1 MVPRSPLPQ
10 RHGLES
16 ACVHTP
22 DHGQCRRLAKERGV
36 DGWPWPTM
44 RAYLVEKLLRV
55 GGPRVDEMLDEGR
68 FVDESGRTFRRDS
81 PFTPQTF
88 VFFHRDLP
96 TETPVPAGI
105 GILYSDERILVVD
118 KPHFLSSIPRGRHV
132 LESVVVRLRT
142 QLGLPELTVA
152 HRLDRVTAGVLL
164 LTRERKWR
172 RPYQEIFERR
182 EVVKKY
188 RLVAPVV
195 HDPAGEGVTA
205 TKSGWQVRSRIIKE
219 RGILQAREVP
229 GVPNAVTDIALI
241 GEHGGWGLY
250 EASPRTG
257 RTHQIRLHM
266 QRLGAPIVN
275 DPFYPVVL
283 DTPVDD
289 FTHPLQLQ
297 AWRMGFTDPVTGDPR
312 AFTSRLRL
320 AAWQ

>member
-1 MVPRSPLPQ
+1 M
-10 RHGLES
+10 G
-16 ACVHTP
+16 
-22 DHGQCRRLAKERGV
+22 GQ
-36 DGWPWPTM
+36 
-44 RAYLVEKLLRV
+44 
-55 GGPRVDEMLDEGR
+55 RVDEMLDEGR

-81 PFTPQTF
+81 HFTPQTF

-195 HDPAGEGVTA
+195 HDSAGEGVTA

>member
-1 MVPRSPLPQ
+1 MPRSPLRQ

-16 ACVHTP
+16 AWVHTP
-22 DHGQCRRLAKERGV
+22 DHGACRRLATERGV

-44 RAYLVEKLLRV
+44 RDYLVEKLPRM
-55 GGPRVDEMLDEGR
+55 GGQRVDEMLDEGR

>member
-1 MVPRSPLPQ
+1 MGSHPRSWGVSSVGN
-10 RHGLES
+10 RARS
-16 ACVHTP
+16 
-22 DHGQCRRLAKERGV
+22 RWLAL
-36 DGWPWPTM
+36 
-44 RAYLVEKLLRV
+44 AEKLPRM
-55 GGPRVDEMLDEGR
+55 GGQRVDEMLDEGR

>member
-1 MVPRSPLPQ
+1 
-10 RHGLES
+10 
-16 ACVHTP
+16 
-22 DHGQCRRLAKERGV
+22 
-36 DGWPWPTM
+36 M
-44 RAYLVEKLLRV
+44 RDCLVEKLPRL
-55 GGPRVDEMLDEGR
+55 GGQRVDEMLDEGR

>member
-1 MVPRSPLPQ
+1 M
-10 RHGLES
+10 G
-16 ACVHTP
+16 
-22 DHGQCRRLAKERGV
+22 GQ
-36 DGWPWPTM
+36 
-44 RAYLVEKLLRV
+44 
-55 GGPRVDEMLDEGR
+55 RVDEMLDEGR

-195 HDPAGEGVTA
+195 HDSAGEGVTA

-289 FTHPLQLQ
+289 FPHPLQLQ

>member
-1 MVPRSPLPQ
+1 
-10 RHGLES
+10 
-16 ACVHTP
+16 
-22 DHGQCRRLAKERGV
+22 
-36 DGWPWPTM
+36 M
-44 RAYLVEKLLRV
+44 RDYLVEKLPRM
-55 GGPRVDEMLDEGR
+55 GGQRVDEMLDEGR

-152 HRLDRVTAGVLL
+152 PRLDRVTAGVLL

>member
-1 MVPRSPLPQ
+1 
-10 RHGLES
+10 
-16 ACVHTP
+16 
-22 DHGQCRRLAKERGV
+22 
-36 DGWPWPTM
+36 M
-44 RAYLVEKLLRV
+44 RDYLVEKLPRM
-55 GGPRVDEMLDEGR
+55 GGQRVDEMLDEGR

-195 HDPAGEGVTA
+195 HDPAWEGVTA

>member
-1 MVPRSPLPQ
+1 MPRSPLRQ

-16 ACVHTP
+16 AWVHTP

-44 RAYLVEKLLRV
+44 REYLIEKLQRV
-55 GGPRVDEMLDEGR
+55 GVQRVDEMLDEGR
-68 FVDESGRTFRRDS
+68 FVDEAGRVFRRDS

-172 RPYQEIFERR
+172 RPYQEMFERR

-195 HDPAGEGVTA
+195 HDPAREGIGA
-205 TKSGWQVRSRIIKE
+205 TKNGWQVRSRIIKE

-229 GVPNAVTDIALI
+229 GVPNAVTDIVLI
-241 GEHGGWGLY
+241 GKCGGLGLY

-275 DPFYPVVL
+275 DPLYPTVL

-297 AWRMGFTDPVTGDPR
+297 AWRMGFTDPVSGEPR

>member
-1 MVPRSPLPQ
+1 
-10 RHGLES
+10 
-16 ACVHTP
+16 
-22 DHGQCRRLAKERGV
+22 
-36 DGWPWPTM
+36 M
-44 RAYLVEKLLRV
+44 REYLVEKLPKV
-55 GGPRVDEMLDEGR
+55 GGQRVDEMLDEGR

-152 HRLDRVTAGVLL
+152 HRLDRVAAGVLL

-219 RGILQAREVP
+219 REILQAREVP

>member
-1 MVPRSPLPQ
+1 
-10 RHGLES
+10 
-16 ACVHTP
+16 
-22 DHGQCRRLAKERGV
+22 
-36 DGWPWPTM
+36 M
-44 RAYLVEKLLRV
+44 RDYLVEKLPRM
-55 GGPRVDEMLDEGR
+55 GGQRVDEMLDEGR
-68 FVDESGRTFRRDS
+68 FFDESGRTFRRDS

-195 HDPAGEGVTA
+195 HDSAGEGVTA

>member
-1 MVPRSPLPQ
+1 
-10 RHGLES
+10 
-16 ACVHTP
+16 
-22 DHGQCRRLAKERGV
+22 
-36 DGWPWPTM
+36 M
-44 RAYLVEKLLRV
+44 RDYLVEKLPRM
-55 GGPRVDEMLDEGR
+55 GGQRVDEMLDEGR

-229 GVPNAVTDIALI
+229 GVSNAVTDIALI

>member
-1 MVPRSPLPQ
+1 
-10 RHGLES
+10 
-16 ACVHTP
+16 
-22 DHGQCRRLAKERGV
+22 
-36 DGWPWPTM
+36 M
-44 RAYLVEKLLRV
+44 REYLVEKLPKV
-55 GGPRVDEMLDEGR
+55 GGQRVDEMLDEGR

-195 HDPAGEGVTA
+195 HDSAGEGVTA

>member
-1 MVPRSPLPQ
+1 M
-10 RHGLES
+10 G
-16 ACVHTP
+16 
-22 DHGQCRRLAKERGV
+22 GQ
-36 DGWPWPTM
+36 
-44 RAYLVEKLLRV
+44 
-55 GGPRVDEMLDEGR
+55 RVDEMLDEGR

-182 EVVKKY
+182 EVVKRY

-195 HDPAGEGVTA
+195 HNPAGEGVTA

-219 RGILQAREVP
+219 REILQAREVP

>member
-1 MVPRSPLPQ
+1 
-10 RHGLES
+10 
-16 ACVHTP
+16 
-22 DHGQCRRLAKERGV
+22 
-36 DGWPWPTM
+36 M
-44 RAYLVEKLLRV
+44 RDYLVEKLPRM
-55 GGPRVDEMLDEGR
+55 GGQRVDEMLDERR

-195 HDPAGEGVTA
+195 HDSAGEGVTA

>member
-1 MVPRSPLPQ
+1 M
-10 RHGLES
+10 G
-16 ACVHTP
+16 
-22 DHGQCRRLAKERGV
+22 GQ
-36 DGWPWPTM
+36 
-44 RAYLVEKLLRV
+44 
-55 GGPRVDEMLDEGR
+55 RVDEMLDEGR

-182 EVVKKY
+182 EVVKRY

-195 HDPAGEGVTA
+195 HNPAGEGVTA
-205 TKSGWQVRSRIIKE
+205 TKRGWQVRSRIIKE

>member
-1 MVPRSPLPQ
+1 
-10 RHGLES
+10 
-16 ACVHTP
+16 
-22 DHGQCRRLAKERGV
+22 
-36 DGWPWPTM
+36 M
-44 RAYLVEKLLRV
+44 RDYLVEKLPRM
-55 GGPRVDEMLDEGR
+55 GGQRVDEMLDEGR

-164 LTRERKWR
+164 LTLERKWR

-195 HDPAGEGVTA
+195 HDSAGEGVTA

>member
-1 MVPRSPLPQ
+1 GFLVGKLP
-10 RHGLES
+10 GMGGE
-16 ACVHTP
+16 
-22 DHGQCRRLAKERGV
+22 
-36 DGWPWPTM
+36 
-44 RAYLVEKLLRV
+44 RV
-55 GGPRVDEMLDEGR
+55 GEMLDEGR
-68 FVDESGRTFRRDS
+68 FFDESGRTFRRDS

-132 LESVVVRLRT
+132 LESVVVRLRP

-241 GEHGGWGLY
+241 GEHGGGGGF
-250 EASPRTG
+250 EGGPPAR
-257 RTHQIRLHM
+257 
-266 QRLGAPIVN
+266 AP
-275 DPFYPVVL
+275 PP
-283 DTPVDD
+283 
-289 FTHPLQLQ
+289 
-297 AWRMGFTDPVTGDPR
+297 
-312 AFTSRLRL
+312 
-320 AAWQ
+320 

>member
-1 MVPRSPLPQ
+1 M
-10 RHGLES
+10 
-16 ACVHTP
+16 AT
-22 DHGQCRRLAKERGV
+22 ERGV

-44 RAYLVEKLLRV
+44 RDYLVEKLPRM
-55 GGPRVDEMLDEGR
+55 GGQRVDEMLDEGR

-195 HDPAGEGVTA
+195 HDSAGEGVTA